1 LKIFLDTAN
10 IDEIRQAASLG
21 VLDGVT
27 TNPSLV
33 SKEPGEFRDL
43 LREICSIVDGPV
55 SAEAVSTDTEGMLRE
70 GRELARIHK
79 NIVVKIPMLPAGL
92 RAIHQLKKEGIRTN
106 CTLIFT
112 PNQALLAA
120 KAGAAMVSPF
130 IGRLDD
136 VSATGMDVIR
146 DISAIFSNYDFETE
160 ILTASVRH
168 PVHVIEAALAGSD
181 IVTMPYKVLE
191 QMCKH
196 PLTDLGIERFL
207 ADWEKVKARAKAP
220 AIAER

>member
-1 LKIFLDTAN
+1 MTVKIFLDTAS

-33 SKEPGEFRDL
+33 AKEGRDFHDIL
-43 LREICSIVDGPV
+43 LEICGIVDGPV
-55 SAEAVSTDTEGMLRE
+55 SAEVVATETEGMLRE
-70 GRELARIHK
+70 GRELAKIHPK
-79 NIVVKIPMLPAGL
+79 IVVKIPMLPTGL

-106 CTLIFT
+106 CTLIFS

-136 VSATGMDVIR
+136 ASITGMDVIR
-146 DISAIFSNYDFETE
+146 DIAGIFANYDFETE

-181 IVTMPYKVLE
+181 IATIPYKVLE

-196 PLTDLGIERFL
+196 PLTDIGLARFL
-207 ADWEKVKARAKAP
+207 ADWEQVKAKALKPVRA
-220 AIAER
+220 

>member
-1 LKIFLDTAN
+1 MKIFLDTAN

-220 AIAER
+220 VIAER

>member
-1 LKIFLDTAN
+1 MKIFLDTAN

-33 SKEPGEFRDL
+33 SKESGEFRDM

-55 SAEAVSTDTEGMLRE
+55 SAEVVAIDTEGMLRE
-70 GRELARIHK
+70 GRDLARIHQ

-92 RAIHQLKKEGIRTN
+92 RAIHQLRKEGIRTN

-120 KAGAAMVSPF
+120 KAGAAVVSPF

-136 VSATGMDVIR
+136 VSTTGMDVIR
-146 DISAIFSNYDFETE
+146 DISAIFSNYDFDTE

-207 ADWEKVKARAKAP
+207 ADWEKVKARATAP

>member
-1 LKIFLDTAN
+1 MKIFLDTAN

-33 SKEPGEFRDL
+33 SKESGEFRDL

-55 SAEAVSTDTEGMLRE
+55 SAEVVAADTDGMLRE
-70 GRELARIHK
+70 GRDLARIHK
-79 NIVVKIPMLPAGL
+79 NIVVKIPIIPAGL

-181 IVTMPYKVLE
+181 IATVPYKVLE

-196 PLTDLGIERFL
+196 PLTDLGLERFL

>member
-79 NIVVKIPMLPAGL
+79 NIVVKIPMLAAGL